1 MGFID
6 RRPSAKQKRGDGK
19 CALLI
24 GAFHEYNGLPS
35 TVKWPKSGHRTAA
48 DCGDYA
54 ITMAAQFEY
63 VEMDLKSIWEMSV
76 NYNGVYYDNLQ
87 PGFSFTGF

>member
-6 RRPSAKQKRGDGK
+6 RRLSAKQKRDDGK

-24 GAFHEYNGLPS
+24 GAFHKYNGLPS

-48 DCGDYA
+48 EIKALQWQPNLSMID
-54 ITMAAQFEY
+54 I
-63 VEMDLKSIWEMSV
+63 DLKSIWEMSV

-87 PGFSFTGF
+87 PRFSFTGF